1 MINQGEM
8 FRLLPAKVLSLI
20 STVKNPERIQ
30 EIRMRVNRPTMI
42 QTDDK
47 EYISTFVTGREDL
60 NSVMQKISSYSIYAF
75 EEDIRQGFITFK
87 GGHRIGI
94 SGECVMEDKKIKT
107 IKNISSLNIRISK
120 EFIGCSDKILPFIQR
135 EDKIKNAIIIS
146 PPKCGKTTLLRD
158 ITRNISNGY
167 KNKGKKVSLID
178 ERSEIA
184 GCCLG
189 IPQMDIGNRTD
200 VFDNCIKSQGIMMAI
215 RSMSPE
221 VIICDEIGTSKDAES
236 IMMAYNC
243 GVNLICSLHGE
254 SLEDYKERLVFNE
267 LIENNI
273 FKIAVLLSN
282 RNKPGKI
289 SEIYDLSKEESLWRD
304 KDD

>member
-20 STVKNPERIQ
+20 STVKNPEKIQ

-47 EYISTFVTGREDL
+47 EYISTFVTHREDL
-60 NSVMQKISSYSIYAF
+60 NSVIQKISNYSIYAF
-75 EEDIRQGFITFK
+75 EDDIRQGFITFK

-94 SGECVMEDKKIKT
+94 SGECVMEDRKIKT

-135 EDKIKNAIIIS
+135 EDKIKNTIIIS

-221 VIICDEIGTSKDAES
+221 VIICDEIGTSKDAEG

-267 LIENNI
+267 LIANNI

-282 RNKPGKI
+282 RSKPGKI
-289 SEIYDLSKEESLWRD
+289 CEIYDLSKEESLWRE
-304 KDD
+304 

>member
-1 MINQGEM
+1 MINQGEI
-8 FRLLPAKVLSLI
+8 FRLLPGKVISLI
-20 STVKNPERIQ
+20 SSIGNQEKIQ
-30 EIRMRVNRPTMI
+30 EIRMRVNRPTI
-42 QTDDK
+42 IETDDK
-47 EYISTFVTGREDL
+47 EHISSFVSSREDL
-60 NSVMQKISSYSIYAF
+60 NSVVQKISNYSMYAF

-94 SGECVMEDKKIKT
+94 SGECVMDDKKVKT

-120 EFIGCSDKILPFIQR
+120 EFIGCSNMILPFVQR
-135 EDKIKNAIIIS
+135 GNKIMNTIIIS

-158 ITRNISNGY
+158 LTRNLSNGY
-167 KNKGKKVSLID
+167 KNNGKKISLID

-184 GCCLG
+184 GCSMG
-189 IPQMDIGNRTD
+189 IPQMDIGSRTD

-221 VIICDEIGTSKDAES
+221 VIVCDEIGTQRDTES

-254 SLEDYKERLVFNE
+254 SLNDYKERLVFHE
-267 LIENNI
+267 LVTNNI
-273 FKIAVLLSN
+273 FKIAVLLFN
-282 RNKPGKI
+282 RKKPGKI
-289 SEIYDLSKEESLWRD
+289 SEIYDLSKECILWRD
-304 KDD
+304 NND